1 MKKIQLNNCRVC
13 GGKNLKIFLSLG
25 LMPPINKFPKN
36 KEEAA
41 TEKLFP
47 LETAFCKDCSHVQLT
62 MALDQ
67 EDTFSDY
74 IYFSSNSRTFVEHG
88 RWLAKEMG
96 NRLDLTKD
104 DLVVEIAS
112 NDGVFLKSFKALPVR
127 VLGVEPAKNIAEVA
141 RNAGIPTVSEFFGAD
156 TAEEIKAKHG
166 QAKLIIG
173 ANVLAHAFYLRDF
186 VRGLKL
192 LLKQDGTIL
201 IEVPYIANLLEN
213 NECDTIY
220 HEHISYFSVFS
231 LQKLFAS
238 EGLNLYDVKH
248 LPNIHGGSLLAIF
261 GHSNGPHKIR
271 KSVNKFLQKE
281 SKEGLQNFDVYKNF
295 AKRIITLK
303 KSIPKFILKLKK
315 TGKTVA
321 AYGAAAKGN
330 VLLQFCGIN
339 TTTIPFVVD
348 KSPYKQGRL
357 TPGTHIP
364 VVALDHVAKERPDY
378 LIILAWNFAKEIMDD
393 LVEYSRSGGQYIVLL
408 PKPKIIN
415 KVRHK

>member
-1 MKKIQLNNCRVC
+1 
-13 GGKNLKIFLSLG
+13 
-25 LMPPINKFPKN
+25 
-36 KEEAA
+36 
-41 TEKLFP
+41 
-47 LETAFCKDCSHVQLT
+47 
-62 MALDQ
+62 
-67 EDTFSDY
+67 
-74 IYFSSNSRTFVEHG
+74 
-88 RWLAKEMG
+88 MG

-213 NECDTIY
+213 NEFDTIY

-261 GHSNGPHKIR
+261 K
-271 KSVNKFLQKE
+271 
-281 SKEGLQNFDVYKNF
+281 
-295 AKRIITLK
+295 
-303 KSIPKFILKLKK
+303 
-315 TGKTVA
+315 
-321 AYGAAAKGN
+321 
-330 VLLQFCGIN
+330 
-339 TTTIPFVVD
+339 
-348 KSPYKQGRL
+348 
-357 TPGTHIP
+357 
-364 VVALDHVAKERPDY
+364 
-378 LIILAWNFAKEIMDD
+378 
-393 LVEYSRSGGQYIVLL
+393 
-408 PKPKIIN
+408 
-415 KVRHK
+415 